1 MNEACD
7 IVDHPA
13 RNGDEAY
20 RACRTCGAT
29 WDPDEGE
36 ISPCDDRVRSDIWP
50 AVIAATLACLCVAAL
65 LAATAL
71 AHPFVWAEAVG
82 LAGRLSGG

>member
-1 MNEACD
+1 MNELCD

-13 RNGDEAY
+13 DGERGAY
-20 RACRTCGAT
+20 RACRSCGSI
-29 WDPDEGE
+29 WDPDDGE
-36 ISPCDDRVRSDIWP
+36 ISPCDDRARSDIWP

-71 AHPFVWAEAVG
+71 AHPFVWAALRGGV
-82 LAGRLSGG
+82 SGG